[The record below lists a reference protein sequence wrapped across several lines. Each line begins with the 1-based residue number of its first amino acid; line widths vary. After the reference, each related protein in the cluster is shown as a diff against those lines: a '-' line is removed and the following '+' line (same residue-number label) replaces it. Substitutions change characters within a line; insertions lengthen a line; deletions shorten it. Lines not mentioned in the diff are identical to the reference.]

1 MRPSGSQSL
10 AAADALAA
18 SDAAATLSLHDERTE
33 LLARIGRIVTS
44 LLIWCGLL
52 IIFVP
57 LLLTLYL
64 SVFDQKLIAFPPPG
78 YTLSWYPAI
87 VPSFGDAIV
96 TSLEL
101 AFAAVIGSLALGVP
115 AGIALSRHR
124 FRGRGLIS
132 TLLLSPLTVPGIA
145 LGLATYLFLV
155 LIEVWTGVA
164 LTGSLPGLILAHL
177 VITTPWVV
185 RLCIASLIN
194 HDRAAEEVAT
204 SLGARP
210 WMVIWR
216 VTLPAMRQGIIA
228 AGLFAFIFSFGNL
241 EMALFLVAPGIT
253 TLPVAVLEYLEYH
266 IDPLVA
272 AVAVAQMIL
281 VGGLMVV
288 LDRFVRLGHVV
299 R

>member
-1 MRPSGSQSL
+1 MRSSGSQ
-10 AAADALAA
+10 ALAA
-18 SDAAATLSLHDERTE
+18 GDASAALPLDHKRTE
-33 LLARIGRIVTS
+33 LLARIGRVVIS
-44 LLIWCGLL
+44 LLIWSGLL

-64 SVFDQKLIAFPPPG
+64 SVFNQKLIAFPPPG

-87 VPSFGDAIV
+87 IPNFGEAIV

-101 AFAAVIGSLALGVP
+101 AFAAVIGSLLLGVP

-124 FRGRGLIS
+124 FRGRAVIS

-145 LGLATYLFLV
+145 LGLAIYLFLV
-155 LIEVWTGVA
+155 LIEVQTGWP
-164 LTGSLPGLILAHL
+164 LTGSLPGLILSHL
-177 VITTPWVV
+177 VITMPWVV
-185 RLCIASLIN
+185 RLCVASLIN
-194 HDRAAEEVAT
+194 HDRAAEEAAT

-210 WMVIWR
+210 LTVIWR

-241 EMALFLVAPGIT
+241 EMALFLVAPGVT
-253 TLPVAVLEYLEYH
+253 TLPVAILEYLEYH

-272 AVAVAQMIL
+272 ALAVAQMIL
-281 VGGLMVV
+281 VGGLMLI
-288 LDRFVRLGHVV
+288 LDRFVRLGQVV

>member
-1 MRPSGSQSL
+1 MRSSGSQSL
-10 AAADALAA
+10 AAAHASAA
-18 SDAAATLSLHDERTE
+18 PSLYHKRTE
-33 LLARIGRIVTS
+33 ALSRIGGVVIS

-64 SVFDQKLIAFPPPG
+64 SVFNQKLIAFPPPG
-78 YTLSWYPAI
+78 YTLSWYTAI
-87 VPSFGDAIV
+87 IPNFGDAIV

-101 AFAAVIGSLALGVP
+101 AFAAVIGSLLLGVP
-115 AGIALSRHR
+115 AGIALSRHH
-124 FRGRGLIS
+124 FRGRAVIS

-145 LGLATYLFLV
+145 LGLAIYLFLV
-155 LIEVWTGVA
+155 LIEVETGWP
-164 LTGSLPGLILAHL
+164 LTGSLPGLILSHL
-177 VITTPWVV
+177 IITMPWVV
-185 RLCIASLIN
+185 RLCVASLIN
-194 HDRAAEEVAT
+194 HDRAAEEAAT

-210 WMVIWR
+210 LTVIWR

-241 EMALFLVAPGIT
+241 EMALFLVAPGVT
-253 TLPVAVLEYLEYH
+253 TLPVAILEYLEYH

-272 AVAVAQMIL
+272 AVAVAQMVL
-281 VGGLMVV
+281 VGGLMLV
-288 LDRFVRLGHVV
+288 LDRFVRLGQVV